1 MFNKY
6 TDIIV
11 EMLICGEL
19 RTAKEQHGE
28 NFNSLHEAYAVAL
41 EELEEASVDFE
52 NVKTAFSYFWED
64 ITANDDPTNDLI
76 DAKHYTV
83 EAIKELETVEIVR
96 CKDCKYYTNNIDD
109 NCLRDGFC
117 CLKEVGLFCKRK
129 ADDYCSRGELE

>member
-1 MFNKY
+1 MFNKQ

-28 NFNSLHEAYAVAL
+28 SFNSLHEAYAVAL

-52 NVKTAFSYFWED
+52 ETKTTFSCFWED

-76 DAKHYTV
+76 DAKNYAA
-83 EAIKELETVEIVR
+83 EAIKELAHFAAMIDKTLETLE
-96 CKDCKYYTNNIDD
+96 
-109 NCLRDGFC
+109 
-117 CLKEVGLFCKRK
+117 KEKEK
-129 ADDYCSRGELE
+129 